1 MINQDWQYNDQKEN
15 EQDGKQCATQPQWKT
30 KPSYMCS
37 GRVNSSYSTNDTRR
51 VVKNSMLSHVRGKN
65 EVVIS
70 VKGTNS

>member
-1 MINQDWQYNDQKEN
+1 MQWPREN
-15 EQDGKQCATQPQWKT
+15 EQDGKQWATQPQLKT
-30 KPSYMCS
+30 KPSCMCP

-51 VVKNSMLSHVRGKN
+51 VVKNPMLSHVSGKN